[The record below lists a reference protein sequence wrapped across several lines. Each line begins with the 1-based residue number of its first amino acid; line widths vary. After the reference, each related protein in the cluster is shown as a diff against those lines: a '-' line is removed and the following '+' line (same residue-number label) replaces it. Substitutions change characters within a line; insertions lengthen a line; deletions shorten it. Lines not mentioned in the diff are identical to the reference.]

1 MKHLCYGL
9 NDFSD
14 SSKEIDSSEG
24 AKEHR
29 QTVKHSENP
38 NRNTNNK
45 SPKWATE
52 PFFNYSVAHSE
63 LNSLLQMFY
72 FSATVPYLSIN

>member
-1 MKHLCYGL
+1 L
-9 NDFSD
+9 NDFSY
-14 SSKEIDSSEG
+14 SSKEIDGFEG
-24 AKEHR
+24 AKEHK
-29 QTVKHSENP
+29 QTVKHNNP
-38 NRNTNNK
+38 LHSNNNNK

-72 FSATVPYLSIN
+72 FSTTCPF

>member
-1 MKHLCYGL
+1 MKHFCYGL

-14 SSKEIDSSEG
+14 SSEEIDGFEG
-24 AKEHR
+24 AKEHK
-29 QTVKHSENP
+29 QTVKHNKPLHS
-38 NRNTNNK
+38 NTNNK

-52 PFFNYSVAHSE
+52 PFSNCSVAHSE

-72 FSATVPYLSIN
+72 FFSTVPFLSIN